1 MWKHFVGV
9 ALANLV
15 ACTAAAAPVQVV
27 FSGTVSAITHD
38 PLLAYS
44 LDPSV
49 MVGTRL
55 SGSWTYDDAAPR
67 VDFSPEHVDSEGGPA
82 PEFSQYDLTAAG
94 TPSFQ
99 VGSYSIGGAPTSFLL
114 DVSDYEQF
122 PGGSSLQVSWQ
133 TPVSG
138 MAPLSFI
145 GGQFV
150 LSSTGTGDGG
160 PLHGTA
166 LPGLPFS
173 LTDFPQTSVDL
184 FFVDSH
190 GYAIN
195 LYGALDALAVVP
207 EPSRLVLCVLAA
219 AALALQRQ

>member
-9 ALANLV
+9 ALASLV
-15 ACTAAAAPVQVV
+15 ARTAAASPVQVV
-27 FSGTVSAITHD
+27 FSGTVSTITHD
-38 PLLAYS
+38 SLLAYS

-49 MVGTRL
+49 TVGARF
-55 SGSWTYDDAAPR
+55 SGSW
-67 VDFSPEHVDSEGGPA
+67 
-82 PEFSQYDLTAAG
+82 
-94 TPSFQ
+94 
-99 VGSYSIGGAPTSFLL
+99 
-114 DVSDYEQF
+114 
-122 PGGSSLQVSWQ
+122 
-133 TPVSG
+133 
-138 MAPLSFI
+138 
-145 GGQFV
+145 
-150 LSSTGTGDGG
+150 
-160 PLHGTA
+160 HGTA
-166 LPGLPFS
+166 LPALPFS